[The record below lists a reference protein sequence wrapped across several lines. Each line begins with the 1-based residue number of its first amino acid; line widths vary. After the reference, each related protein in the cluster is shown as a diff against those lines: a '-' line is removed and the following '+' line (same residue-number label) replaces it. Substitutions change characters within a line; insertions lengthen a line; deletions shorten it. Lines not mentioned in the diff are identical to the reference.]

1 MPLFS
6 KAWVRPT
13 PIAVAV
19 GLLLCTAG
27 ASAQNAAVSEVVI
40 TGNPLGRDQIAL
52 PVSALGRAD
61 LLERGQS
68 TLGETLN
75 GLPGVSST
83 YFGPNASRP
92 IIRGLDGD
100 RIRVLNNSASSLDAS
115 ALSYDHAVPLDV
127 LSTERIEVLRGPAAL
142 QYGGSAVGGVVN
154 VIDNRIPREAMSG
167 VLGKAQLQA
176 GSGNAERSVAGL
188 VESGNERWGIHVD
201 AFDRRTGAC
210 GAK

>member
-1 MPLFS
+1 MTYSFRLS
-6 KAWVRPT
+6 ALACASLASLSLSNAW
-13 PIAVAV
+13 
-19 GLLLCTAG
+19 
-27 ASAQNAAVSEVVI
+27 AQNAVPQQTAEIVI
-40 TGNPLGRDQIAL
+40 TGNPLGRDSTTV
-52 PVSALGRAD
+52 PVNTMGRAD

-92 IIRGLDGD
+92 TIRGLDGD

-127 LSTERIEVLRGPAAL
+127 LSTDRVEVLRGPAAL
-142 QYGGSAVGGVVN
+142 LYGGSAVGGVVN
-154 VIDNRIPREAMSG
+154 VIDNRIPREAVSG

-176 GSGNAERSVAGL
+176 GTGNDERSVAGL
-188 VESGNERWGIHVD
+188 VEV
-201 AFDRRTGAC
+201 
-210 GAK
+210 